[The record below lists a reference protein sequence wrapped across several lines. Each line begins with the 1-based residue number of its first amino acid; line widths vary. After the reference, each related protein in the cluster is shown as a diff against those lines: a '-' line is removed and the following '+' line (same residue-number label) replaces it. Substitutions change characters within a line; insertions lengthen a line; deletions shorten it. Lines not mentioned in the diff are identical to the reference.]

1 MSAEPVIAASRSGW
15 RPLRALGRNAGA
27 VVSLTT
33 LAVVLGTAL
42 LAPLIYPG
50 DPMSLAGKPFLW
62 PGQDPAFPLGTDS
75 LGRDVAAGLA
85 WGARV
90 TLLVGFFAMAL
101 GIIAG
106 LVAGA
111 VAGYLGG
118 WADTVIV
125 KMIEIVQ
132 TPPNF
137 VLLVV
142 LVAIA
147 QPTLTTIV
155 IAIAIVTWPTAA
167 RIVRSEFRQLRERD
181 FVLAARSLGYGHL
194 RIMAVEILPSALP
207 PIIVTSSILLA
218 TAILM
223 ESALSFLGLG
233 DPNVVTWGSMIGEG
247 RPLLRSA
254 WYLSAI
260 PGLAIV
266 ITVLALNLLG
276 DALNDA
282 LNPRRAERDR

>member
-1 MSAEPVIAASRSGW
+1 MTMTTVAIRH
-15 RPLRALGRNAGA
+15 PLRAVARNSGLIAAFAILAA
-27 VVSLTT
+27 VV
-33 LAVVLGTAL
+33 ATAL
-42 LAPLIYPG
+42 LAPFIYPG
-50 DPMSLAGKPFLW
+50 DPMSLAGKPFIW

-101 GIIAG
+101 GILAG
-106 LVAGA
+106 LLTGA
-111 VAGYLGG
+111 LAGYLGG
-118 WADTVIV
+118 WTDIAIV
-125 KMIEIVQ
+125 KLIEIVQ

-155 IAIAIVTWPTAA
+155 VAIAVVTWPTAA
-167 RIVRSEFRQLRERD
+167 RIVRTEFRQLRERD
-181 FVLAARSLGYGHL
+181 FVLAAKSLGYGHL

-260 PGLAIV
+260 PGFAIV
-266 ITVLALNLLG
+266 ITVLALNMLG
-276 DALNDA
+276 DALNDV
-282 LNPRRAERDR
+282 LNPRRAARD

>member
-1 MSAEPVIAASRSGW
+1 MPGPAGR
-15 RPLRALGRNAGA
+15 RPLKALLRHAGA
-27 VVSLTT
+27 IVSLAILVAIIT
-33 LAVVLGTAL
+33 TAL
-42 LAPLIYPG
+42 LAPVIYPG
-50 DPMSLAGKPFLW
+50 DPMSLAGDPFIW
-62 PGQDPAFPLGTDS
+62 PGQNAALPLGTDS

-101 GIIAG
+101 GILAGLIAG
-106 LVAGA
+106 AL
-111 VAGYLGG
+111 AGYLGG
-118 WADTVIV
+118 WTDTLIV
-125 KMIEIVQ
+125 KLIEIVQ

-155 IAIAIVTWPTAA
+155 AAIAIVAWPTAA
-167 RIVRSEFRQLRERD
+167 RIVRTEFRQLRERD
-181 FVLAARSLGYGHL
+181 FVLAARSLGYSHL
-194 RIMAVEILPSALP
+194 RIMAIEILPSALP
-207 PIIVTSSILLA
+207 PVIVTSSILLA

-260 PGLAIV
+260 PGFAIV

-282 LNPRRAERDR
+282 LNPRRARRN

>member
-1 MSAEPVIAASRSGW
+1 MSATDATPVAIR
-15 RPLRALGRNAGA
+15 RPLRAIARNFGLITAIAILAA
-27 VVSLTT
+27 VVAS
-33 LAVVLGTAL
+33 AL

-50 DPMSLAGKPFLW
+50 DPMSLAGKPFIW

-101 GIIAG
+101 GILAG
-106 LVAGA
+106 LLTGA

-118 WADTVIV
+118 WTDIAIV
-125 KMIEIVQ
+125 KLIEIVQ

-155 IAIAIVTWPTAA
+155 VAIAVVTWPTAA
-167 RIVRSEFRQLRERD
+167 RIVRTEFRQLRERD
-181 FVLAARSLGYGHL
+181 FVLAAKSLGYGHL

-260 PGLAIV
+260 PGFAIV
-266 ITVLALNLLG
+266 ITVLALNMLG
-276 DALNDA
+276 DALNDV
-282 LNPRRAERDR
+282 LNPRRAARD

>member
-1 MSAEPVIAASRSGW
+1 MTASTVSVRH
-15 RPLRALGRNAGA
+15 PLRAIARNSGLIAAFAILAA
-27 VVSLTT
+27 VV
-33 LAVVLGTAL
+33 ATAL

-50 DPMSLAGKPFLW
+50 DPMSLAGKPFIW

-101 GIIAG
+101 GILAG
-106 LVAGA
+106 LLTGA
-111 VAGYLGG
+111 LAGYLGG
-118 WADTVIV
+118 WTDVAIV
-125 KMIEIVQ
+125 KLIEIVQ

-155 IAIAIVTWPTAA
+155 VAIAVVTWPTAA
-167 RIVRSEFRQLRERD
+167 RIVRTEFRQLRERD
-181 FVLAARSLGYGHL
+181 FVLAAKSLGYGQL

-207 PIIVTSSILLA
+207 PIVVTSSILLA

-260 PGLAIV
+260 PGFAIV

-276 DALNDA
+276 DALNDV
-282 LNPRRAERDR
+282 LNPRRAARD

>member
-1 MSAEPVIAASRSGW
+1 MTASTVSVRH
-15 RPLRALGRNAGA
+15 PLRAIARNSGLIAAFAILAA
-27 VVSLTT
+27 VV
-33 LAVVLGTAL
+33 ATAL

-50 DPMSLAGKPFLW
+50 DPMSLAGKPFIW

-101 GIIAG
+101 GILAG
-106 LVAGA
+106 LLTGA
-111 VAGYLGG
+111 LAGYLGG
-118 WADTVIV
+118 WTDIAIV
-125 KMIEIVQ
+125 KLIEIVQ

-155 IAIAIVTWPTAA
+155 VAIAVVTWPTAA
-167 RIVRSEFRQLRERD
+167 RIVRTEFRQLRERD
-181 FVLAARSLGYGHL
+181 FVLAAKSLGYGHL

-260 PGLAIV
+260 PGFAIV

-276 DALNDA
+276 DALNDV
-282 LNPRRAERDR
+282 LNPRRAARD

>member
-1 MSAEPVIAASRSGW
+1 MTIGTIAQARPRWRLARHAGLIAAFAI
-15 RPLRALGRNAGA
+15 LAA
-27 VVSLTT
+27 VV
-33 LAVVLGTAL
+33 ATAL

-50 DPMSLAGKPFLW
+50 DPMSLAGKPFIW

-101 GIIAG
+101 GILAG
-106 LVAGA
+106 LLTGA
-111 VAGYLGG
+111 LAGYLGG
-118 WADTVIV
+118 WTDVVIV
-125 KMIEIVQ
+125 KLIEIVQ

-155 IAIAIVTWPTAA
+155 VAIAVVTWPTAA
-167 RIVRSEFRQLRERD
+167 RIVRTEFRQLRERD

-266 ITVLALNLLG
+266 VTVLALNLLG
-276 DALNDA
+276 DALNDV
-282 LNPRRAERDR
+282 LNPRRAARD

>member
-1 MSAEPVIAASRSGW
+1 MTMTTGPIRH
-15 RPLRALGRNAGA
+15 PLRAIARNSGLIAAFAILAA
-27 VVSLTT
+27 VVS
-33 LAVVLGTAL
+33 TAL

-50 DPMSLAGKPFLW
+50 DPMSLAGKPFIW

-101 GIIAG
+101 GILAG
-106 LVAGA
+106 LLTGA
-111 VAGYLGG
+111 LAGYLGG
-118 WADTVIV
+118 WTDIAIV
-125 KMIEIVQ
+125 KLIEIVQ

-155 IAIAIVTWPTAA
+155 VAIAVVTWPTAA
-167 RIVRSEFRQLRERD
+167 RIVRTEFRQLRERD
-181 FVLAARSLGYGHL
+181 FVLAAKSLGYGHL

-260 PGLAIV
+260 PGFAIV

-276 DALNDA
+276 DALNDV
-282 LNPRRAERDR
+282 LNPRRAARD

>member
-1 MSAEPVIAASRSGW
+1 MSVAATTGP
-15 RPLRALGRNAGA
+15 RPLRALARRAGVA
-27 VVSLTT
+27 VP
-33 LAVVLGTAL
+33 LAILGLVLAAAL
-42 LAPLIYPG
+42 LAPVLYPG
-50 DPMSLAGKPFLW
+50 DPMSLAGQPFLW

-75 LGRDVAAGLA
+75 LGRDVAAGLV

-101 GIIAG
+101 GILAG

-111 VAGYLGG
+111 LAGYFGG
-118 WADTVIV
+118 WTDTLIV
-125 KMIEIVQ
+125 KAIEIVQ

-142 LVAIA
+142 LVAVA

-155 IAIAIVTWPTAA
+155 GAIAIVTWPTAA

-194 RIMAVEILPSALP
+194 RIMAMEILPSALP

-254 WYLSAI
+254 WYLSAV

-266 ITVLALNLLG
+266 VTVLALNLLG

-282 LNPRRAERDR
+282 LNPRRRARD

>member
-1 MSAEPVIAASRSGW
+1 MASEPAPMPGPAGR
-15 RPLRALGRNAGA
+15 RPLKALLRHAGA
-27 VVSLTT
+27 IVSLAILVAIIT
-33 LAVVLGTAL
+33 TAL
-42 LAPLIYPG
+42 LAPVIYPG
-50 DPMSLAGKPFLW
+50 DPMSLAGDPFIW
-62 PGQDPAFPLGTDS
+62 PGQNAALPLGTDS

-101 GIIAG
+101 GILAGLIAG
-106 LVAGA
+106 AL
-111 VAGYLGG
+111 AGYLGG
-118 WADTVIV
+118 WTDTLIV
-125 KMIEIVQ
+125 KLIEIVQ

-155 IAIAIVTWPTAA
+155 AAIAIVAWPTAA
-167 RIVRSEFRQLRERD
+167 RIVRTEFRQLRERD
-181 FVLAARSLGYGHL
+181 FVLAARSLGYSHL
-194 RIMAVEILPSALP
+194 RIMAIEILPSALP
-207 PIIVTSSILLA
+207 PVIVTSSILLA

-260 PGLAIV
+260 PGFAIV

-282 LNPRRAERDR
+282 LNPRRARRN

>member
-1 MSAEPVIAASRSGW
+1 MAVEPAVAASRTGW
-15 RPLRALGRNAGA
+15 RPLRALGRNGA
-27 VVSLTT
+27 ATVSLAI

-42 LAPLIYPG
+42 LAPIIYPG

-90 TLLVGFFAMAL
+90 TLLVGFAAMAL
-101 GIIAG
+101 GVFAGLIAG
-106 LVAGA
+106 AL
-111 VAGYLGG
+111 AGYVGG
-118 WADTVIV
+118 WTDTLIV
-125 KMIEIVQ
+125 KLIEIVQ

-155 IAIAIVTWPTAA
+155 VAIAIVTWPTAA

-260 PGLAIV
+260 PGIAIV

-282 LNPRRAERDR
+282 LNPRRAARD

>member
-1 MSAEPVIAASRSGW
+1 MTMTTVAIRH
-15 RPLRALGRNAGA
+15 PLRAVARNSGLIAAFAILAA
-27 VVSLTT
+27 VV
-33 LAVVLGTAL
+33 VTAL
-42 LAPLIYPG
+42 LAPFIYPG
-50 DPMSLAGKPFLW
+50 DPMSLAGKPFIW

-101 GIIAG
+101 GILAG
-106 LVAGA
+106 LLTGA
-111 VAGYLGG
+111 LAGYLGG
-118 WADTVIV
+118 WTDIAIV
-125 KMIEIVQ
+125 KLIEIVQ

-155 IAIAIVTWPTAA
+155 VAIAVVTWPTAA
-167 RIVRSEFRQLRERD
+167 RIVRTEFRQLRERD
-181 FVLAARSLGYGHL
+181 FVLAAKSLGYGHL

-260 PGLAIV
+260 PGFAIV
-266 ITVLALNLLG
+266 ITVLALNMLG
-276 DALNDA
+276 DALNDV
-282 LNPRRAERDR
+282 LNPRRAARD

>member
-1 MSAEPVIAASRSGW
+1 MTMTTVAIRY
-15 RPLRALGRNAGA
+15 PLRAVARNSGLIAAFAILAA
-27 VVSLTT
+27 VV
-33 LAVVLGTAL
+33 ATAL
-42 LAPLIYPG
+42 LAPFIYPG
-50 DPMSLAGKPFLW
+50 DPMSLAGKPFIW

-101 GIIAG
+101 GILAG
-106 LVAGA
+106 LLTGA
-111 VAGYLGG
+111 LAGYLGG
-118 WADTVIV
+118 WTDIAIV
-125 KMIEIVQ
+125 KLIEIVQ

-155 IAIAIVTWPTAA
+155 VAIAVVTWPTAA
-167 RIVRSEFRQLRERD
+167 RIVRTEFRQLRERD
-181 FVLAARSLGYGHL
+181 FVLAAKSLGYGHL

-260 PGLAIV
+260 PGFAIV
-266 ITVLALNLLG
+266 ITVLALNMLG
-276 DALNDA
+276 DALNDV
-282 LNPRRAERDR
+282 LNPRRAARD

>member
-1 MSAEPVIAASRSGW
+1 MTIGTIAQTRPRRRLARHAGLIAAFAI
-15 RPLRALGRNAGA
+15 LAA
-27 VVSLTT
+27 VV
-33 LAVVLGTAL
+33 ATAL

-50 DPMSLAGKPFLW
+50 DPMSLAGKPFIW

-101 GIIAG
+101 GILAG
-106 LVAGA
+106 LLTGA
-111 VAGYLGG
+111 LAGYLGG
-118 WADTVIV
+118 WTDVVIV
-125 KMIEIVQ
+125 KLIEIVQ

-155 IAIAIVTWPTAA
+155 VAIAVVTWPTAA
-167 RIVRSEFRQLRERD
+167 RIVRTEFRQLRERD

-266 ITVLALNLLG
+266 VTVLALNLLG
-276 DALNDA
+276 DALNDV
-282 LNPRRAERDR
+282 LNPRRAARD

>member
-1 MSAEPVIAASRSGW
+1 MTIGTIAQARPRWRLARHAGLIAAFAI
-15 RPLRALGRNAGA
+15 LAA
-27 VVSLTT
+27 VV
-33 LAVVLGTAL
+33 ATAL

-50 DPMSLAGKPFLW
+50 DPMSLAGKPFIW

-101 GIIAG
+101 GILAG
-106 LVAGA
+106 LLTGA
-111 VAGYLGG
+111 LAGYLGG
-118 WADTVIV
+118 WTDVVIV
-125 KMIEIVQ
+125 KLIEIVQ

-155 IAIAIVTWPTAA
+155 VAIAVVTWPTAA
-167 RIVRSEFRQLRERD
+167 RIVRTEFRQLRERD
-181 FVLAARSLGYGHL
+181 FLLAARSLGYGHL

-266 ITVLALNLLG
+266 VTVLALNLLG
-276 DALNDA
+276 DALNDV
-282 LNPRRAERDR
+282 LKPRRAARD